1 MLKVEGDFFVK
12 EKGINKMIIYEK
24 KNNLSFVLNIR
35 FDLFILLKDLFKF
48 GDYIYIIKLK
58 NYEGSWMFLKDFM
71 INKK

>member
-1 MLKVEGDFFVK
+1 
-12 EKGINKMIIYEK
+12 MIIYEK